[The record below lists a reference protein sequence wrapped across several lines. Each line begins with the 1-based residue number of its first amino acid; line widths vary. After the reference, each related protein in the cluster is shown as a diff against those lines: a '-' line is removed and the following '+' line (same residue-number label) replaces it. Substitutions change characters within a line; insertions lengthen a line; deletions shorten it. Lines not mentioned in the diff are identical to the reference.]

1 MLKESEILFEN
12 PTHWVFDAGR
22 KGFEVYR
29 NTITHSVR
37 VASIGR
43 GLGLERAIQE
53 ANKRHERETQSC

>member
-12 PTHWVFDAGR
+12 PTHWVYDAGK

-29 NTITHSVR
+29 NTSTHSVR

-43 GLGLERAIQE
+43 SLGLDRAILE
-53 ANKRHERETQSC
+53 ANNRHERIK